1 MKLQSPDQPPTAEH
15 FVEDVQISGHIIDS
29 LILPK
34 VLDVITAAGGSFQ
47 IKQITI
53 GQARTDPSYALIEV
67 RARTSQLLS
76 EILAQIS
83 DHGAVPTALADCQ
96 LVAADMPGAFP

>member
-1 MKLQSPDQPPTAEH
+1 AEH
-15 FVEDVQISGHIIDS
+15 SAVEEVQISGHIIDS

-34 VLDVITAAGGSFQ
+34 ILDLITTGGGAFK

-53 GQARTDPSYALIEV
+53 GQAGTHPSFALIEV
-67 RARTSQLLS
+67 RAPSDHALQ

-83 DHGAVPTALADCQ
+83 DHGAVSTALQDCT
-96 LVAADMPGAFP
+96 LVAADIAARVPPRL